1 MENIH
6 KYQYTE
12 CDQDITLYY
21 VSRQYLKANVQR
33 LTFQNQVYAG
43 NWKMGFV
50 STWNRVTYVLNIES
64 QEIL

>member
-1 MENIH
+1 MWSG
-6 KYQYTE
+6 Y
-12 CDQDITLYY
+12 YY
-21 VSRQYLKANVQR
+21 VSRQYLKANVKR

-50 STWNRVTYVLNIES
+50 STWNRVTYVLKIES